1 MHGYF
6 WNVEAFEVFESSHL
20 WLFTDYLVGDQGYVL
35 GFPWCVHA
43 GGYNR
48 GGTESWVVM
57 PFHLRVLTVAKQAST
72 PQLDLGSNSTSS
84 NNCVI

>member
-35 GFPWCVHA
+35 GFP
-43 GGYNR
+43 
-48 GGTESWVVM
+48 
-57 PFHLRVLTVAKQAST
+57 
-72 PQLDLGSNSTSS
+72 
-84 NNCVI
+84 